1 MKIKSEKAFTG
12 IDITI
17 AIIVITTFVAII
29 SVLFYNINF
38 STEKSETKS
47 KATYYAIDEIEK
59 IKIMDFSE
67 ICAKEGEL
75 ECQNVQLDEGY
86 YKTIEIIDYRDTIE
100 NEVEKDDILE
110 NMVKIAKVTISYKVG
125 KNEEKVEISIVISK

>member
-38 STEKSETKS
+38 STEKSERKS

>member
-17 AIIVITTFVAII
+17 AIIIITIFVAII

-38 STEKSETKS
+38 STEKSERKS

-67 ICAKEGEL
+67 ICAKEEEL

-86 YKTIEIIDYRDTIE
+86 YKTIEILDYKDTIE
-100 NEVEKDDILE
+100 NEEEKDDILE
-110 NMVKIAKVTISYKVG
+110 NMVKIAKVTISYKAG

>member
-38 STEKSETKS
+38 STEKSERKS

-100 NEVEKDDILE
+100 NVVEKDDILE
-110 NMVKIAKVTISYKVG
+110 NMVKIAKVTISYKAG